1 MTRHRRVVSFR
12 TLLFQLSLVCREW
25 KELTRNNCFWEP
37 IARTRMPLL
46 TIPGNPLVETAGG
59 SIFAYLARYGKAL
72 HEKTRVVEDDW
83 CKNVIGQIE
92 IFDALDDFRMFSA
105 CGPIRV
111 DDSQSLGS
119 ADEDDGAGFILR
131 LAGTQRHE
139 MVGQPFSAQNRG
151 GQAYDDIED
160 FFKTT
165 HGLVHGHTITINISL
180 TWAPTG
186 KTVVLWHSGR
196 DVEFQSC
203 TDIHPFWDLFLPAG
217 SLFFQSKDKD
227 LAPPPEPRIS
237 YGMVVMNQ
245 RANIGFYLS
254 PLPNQEQVSEAE
266 KLWEF
271 AGGDK
276 EDYDKHDSF
285 VRLHFKSGNK
295 KEIADYLRSLFEGE
309 YEQGEEEEE

>member
-1 MTRHRRVVSFR
+1 
-12 TLLFQLSLVCREW
+12 
-25 KELTRNNCFWEP
+25 
-37 IARTRMPLL
+37 MPLL

-92 IFDALDDFRMFSA
+92 IFDALDEFRMFSA

-111 DDSQSLGS
+111 DDCHSLAS
-119 ADEDDGAGFILR
+119 ADDENASGFILR
-131 LAGTQRHE
+131 LTGVQRHE
-139 MVGQPFSAQNRG
+139 VFGQPFPAKSRG

-165 HGLVHGHTITINISL
+165 HGLVHGRAITINISL

-186 KTVVLWHSGR
+186 KTVVVWHSAR

-203 TDIHPFWDLFLPAG
+203 TDIHPFWRPFLPDG
-217 SLFFQSKDKD
+217 SLVIQSGDKD
-227 LAPPPEPRIS
+227 LAPPPEPQIG
-237 YGMVVMNQ
+237 YDGLIMNR
-245 RANIGFYLS
+245 RANIAFYLS
-254 PLPNQEQVSEAE
+254 PLPNQEHVSEAD

-285 VRLHFKSGNK
+285 LRLHFESGSK
-295 KEIADYLRSLFEGE
+295 KKIADYLRSLFEGE
-309 YEQGEEEEE
+309 YEQGEEGV